1 MINYKLKRVWRSK
14 TKQIMQNSEISVAE
28 KILAYKV
35 FMRPLLMY
43 KWFDKRIGS
52 LKAME
57 AKFLRQVFGPMN
69 ISNLYKRY
77 TDIDVAGYIK
87 IEDIRWYRTSR
98 SARSVVRK
106 ALGALSKTAVDPTPY
121 FVRAADR
128 SKYRRRCES
137 SNDKCLPSTIVLKEK
152 VQPDSTETVIRR
164 SRRLAIK
171 DANSQNNT
179 STTSS
184 V

>member
-1 MINYKLKRVWRSK
+1 MINYKFKQVWLTK
-14 TKQIMQNSEISVAE
+14 TKQILQNPEISEAE

-43 KWFDKRIGS
+43 NWFNRHIGS

-57 AKFLRQVFGPMN
+57 VSVLRQVFGPMN

-87 IEDIRWYRTSR
+87 IEDIRWYRTSH
-98 SARSVVRK
+98 STRSVVRK
-106 ALGALSKTAVDPTPY
+106 ALDALSKTAADPTPY

-128 SKYRRRCES
+128 LKYHRRNES
-137 SNDKCLPSTIVLKEK
+137 SKAKCLSSKLVLKENAR
-152 VQPDSTETVIRR
+152 PDSTETVIRR

-171 DANSQNNT
+171 DTDSQNNKPT
-179 STTSS
+179 APS